1 MQEKILECQ
10 GLPCPQPVLK
20 CKQAIDSGFT
30 GQIKIVVDNE
40 AAREN
45 VSRFLSNQGYAILET
60 THKNGEWTMVST
72 PGKSKGPSSDFE
84 TMDAPKPRD
93 PSVEEQKKTLVF
105 ITQDRIGH
113 GNEELGTKLMHNF
126 LATLPEM
133 GDELWRVIL
142 LNGAV
147 RMALKEN
154 PALDSLKTLVNS
166 GVSLLVCGTCL
177 DFFGLLE
184 QKEVG
189 ETTNMLDVVT
199 SLQLADKVI
208 SL

>member
-1 MQEKILECQ
+1 MREKILECQ
-10 GLPCPQPVLK
+10 GLPCPQPVLQ
-20 CKQAIDSGFT
+20 CKQVIDSGYPGT
-30 GQIKIVVDNE
+30 IKIIVDNQP
-40 AAREN
+40 AREN
-45 VSRFLSNQGYAILET
+45 VCRFLGSQGYEIVNTEEKEGQWTITSTAGDKKDASNTRAEAFGGKKT
-60 THKNGEWTMVST
+60 ARPTGE
-72 PGKSKGPSSDFE
+72 
-84 TMDAPKPRD
+84 R
-93 PSVEEQKKTLVF
+93 KTLVF
-105 ITQDRIGH
+105 ITQDKIGH
-113 GNEELGTKLMHNF
+113 GDDELGTKLMHNF
-126 LATLPEM
+126 LATLPET

-147 RMALKEN
+147 RLALKDS
-154 PALDSLKTLVNS
+154 PTLDSLKNLLNS

-177 DFFGLLE
+177 DFFQLLE

>member
-1 MQEKILECQ
+1 MREEVLECQ

-20 CKQAIDSGFT
+20 CKQTIDSGFT

-40 AAREN
+40 AAKEN
-45 VSRFLSNQGYAILET
+45 VGRFLSNQGYEILET
-60 THKNGEWTMVST
+60 THRNGEWAIVSA
-72 PGKSKGPSSDFE
+72 PGKSKGLSSDS
-84 TMDAPKPRD
+84 DAKQTPKPEKA
-93 PSVEEQKKTLVF
+93 STEEQRKTLVF
-105 ITQDRIGH
+105 ITRDKIGH
-113 GNEELGTKLMHNF
+113 GDDELGTKLMHNF

-133 GDELWRVIL
+133 GEELWRVIL
-142 LNGAV
+142 LNAGV
-147 RMALKEN
+147 KLALKES
-154 PALDSLKTLVNS
+154 PTLDSLKTIANS

>member
-1 MQEKILECQ
+1 MREEVLECQ

-20 CKQAIDSGFT
+20 CKQTIDSGFT
-30 GQIKIVVDNE
+30 GRIKIVVDNE
-40 AAREN
+40 AAKEN
-45 VSRFLSNQGYAILET
+45 VSRFLSNQGYEILET
-60 THKNGEWTMVST
+60 THQNGEWTIVSA
-72 PGKSKGPSSDFE
+72 PGKNKEPSPDSDAKQ
-84 TMDAPKPRD
+84 TPKPERA
-93 PSVEEQKKTLVF
+93 SAEEQRKTLVF
-105 ITQDRIGH
+105 ITRDKIGH
-113 GNEELGTKLMHNF
+113 GDDELGTKLIHNF

-142 LNGAV
+142 LNAGV
-147 RMALKEN
+147 KLALKES
-154 PALDSLKTLVNS
+154 PTLDSLKTLASS

-189 ETTNMLDVVT
+189 ETTNMLDVLT

>member
-1 MQEKILECQ
+1 MREEVLECQ

-20 CKQAIDSGFT
+20 CKQTIDSGFT
-30 GQIKIVVDNE
+30 GRIKIVVDNE
-40 AAREN
+40 AAKEN
-45 VSRFLSNQGYAILET
+45 VSRFLSNQGYEILET
-60 THKNGEWTMVST
+60 THQNGEWAIVSA
-72 PGKSKGPSSDFE
+72 PGKSKESSSDSDAEE
-84 TMDAPKPRD
+84 TPKPERA
-93 PSVEEQKKTLVF
+93 SAEEQRKTLVF
-105 ITQDRIGH
+105 ITQDKIGH
-113 GNEELGTKLMHNF
+113 GDDELGTKLMHNF

-147 RMALKEN
+147 RLALKDS
-154 PALDSLKTLVNS
+154 PTLDSLKTLANS

>member
-1 MQEKILECQ
+1 MREKILECQ

-20 CKQAIDSGFT
+20 CKQAIDSGYSGT
-30 GQIKIVVDNE
+30 IKIIVDNQP
-40 AAREN
+40 AREN
-45 VSRFLSNQGYAILET
+45 VCRFLGSQGYEIVGTEENNGQWTITSTAGAKKDTSDTKARASGET
-60 THKNGEWTMVST
+60 NADQATKE
-72 PGKSKGPSSDFE
+72 
-84 TMDAPKPRD
+84 R
-93 PSVEEQKKTLVF
+93 KTLVF
-105 ITQDRIGH
+105 ITQDKIGH
-113 GNEELGTKLMHNF
+113 GDDELGTKLMQNF

-147 RMALKEN
+147 RLALKDSPTLE
-154 PALDSLKTLVNS
+154 SLKNLLSS

-177 DFFGLLE
+177 DFFQLLE

-208 SL
+208 SM